1 MSDKKPKGPVF
12 LGTKP
17 TDADPNLEQ
26 ARKAVEARNAERL
39 EKKPAGPDIL
49 AAQGMYDAKR
59 DGPMTISQ
67 LGQSQKAF
75 EGVPPE
81 QQPRPTTVSD
91 ETAKGLQLF
100 RSEADKERQRLEEM
114 AAQTA
119 TPTPPAAPA
128 PQAAPASA
136 PKPEPRSSAEGPDD
150 LEFDRLMAFGA
161 QRPQDPI
168 NNDAERKA
176 VEERVKKHP
185 IDLLAAILDGEIT
198 QLVPIVPGVLEV
210 VYRVVTP
217 EEDHAIR
224 LHIFEVTSKQGR
236 LEALASEL
244 YQLLV
249 LTASVERINGTQL
262 PSHLTRNPTSYE
274 LIVNME
280 SLISKSR
287 YFLSR
292 PMPLVNAMSVHGF
305 WFEQRVRK
313 AFSTASQEDLLG
325 NG

>member
-17 TDADPNLEQ
+17 TDTDPNLDQ
-26 ARKAVEARNAERL
+26 VRKGVEARNAERL
-39 EKKPAGPDIL
+39 EKKPTGPDIL
-49 AAQGMYDAKR
+49 AAQGMYDPKR

-81 QQPRPTTVSD
+81 QARPTTVSD

-100 RSEADKERQRLEEM
+100 RTEADKERQRLEEM
-114 AAQTA
+114 AAQ
-119 TPTPPAAPA
+119 APA
-128 PQAAPASA
+128 IPQAAPAPPSVPQKEA
-136 PKPEPRSSAEGPDD
+136 PKAEPRSSAEGPDD

-185 IDLLAAILDGEIT
+185 IDLLNAILDGEIT
-198 QLVPIVPGVLEV
+198 QLVPIIPGTLEV

-244 YQLLV
+244 YQILV
-249 LTASVERINGTQL
+249 LTASIERINGNQL
-262 PSHLTRNPTSYE
+262 PVHVTRNPNTYE
-274 LIVNME
+274 LTVNLE
-280 SLISKSR
+280 ALLSKSR

-292 PMPLVNAMSVHGF
+292 PIPLVNSLSVHGF